1 MSAVVDMMVKPIL
14 MMPPFFTFPPITT
27 AICGL
32 VELIK
37 GGEIENI
44 PGIGILLKY
53 ARESILIL
61 VLLIILYVKSW
72 QYIGPKLWHFIEQ
85 YLKNRT
91 PKPGR
96 PNTPN
101 VKENEGNLAKFA
113 NFVTGG
119 ASDAVRQ
126 GANDISAI
134 PALIAFYVKLCLW
147 YIYHSLYNALLTGFL
162 QVPIDIMSWDM
173 ESLSLDF
180 DNFWASEHNSFRE
193 DCRRFV
199 NGSYAGDYSLYEKE
213 TNASYTGDT
222 YTGSFNDKYE
232 HSPDKYLCTHGN
244 YCPEMSD
251 VFGRTMM
258 GKNASLTKDKSPTN
272 GYVNGINITSAPRK
286 YAVCCDSI
294 KGSGTLTDCAKHCK
308 ELHPDINI
316 DLISNP
322 FSSKY
327 PWSKL
332 IDIAHHPKS
341 TIEEP
346 IKQLEVN
353 FPEDHED
360 ALCHLHNFFYD
371 HWHSLCTAKEHNT
384 DPNAGTFSKLWG
396 AVEDEGDKALSAMIP
411 CPESFGFY
419 EIKDEGDHGG
429 CAKSVSEIIS
439 DIAKGIDK
447 LRQNCK
453 EDCEKENNAFL
464 LARGCNSIDLKKAK
478 RSALRNRNDVLLS
491 QLPTDY
497 EDNKIANRAIK
508 RTPWKLG
515 ERPNELN
522 PNTEYNRGQQVKI
535 SASLTMENG
544 TDCSRHDLSE
554 VELDNCFG
562 PFRPM
567 TPEQYPVLFYKI
579 TKDFMGSILWTLLG
593 MFVLFIILYI
603 LCLFNFVGRAAYKLN
618 ENAGMIEG
626 GMESSG
632 MNMDNIAK
640 MIK

>member
-1 MSAVVDMMVKPIL
+1 MTEVVDMLVKPIL
-14 MMPPFFTFPPITT
+14 MMPPIFSFPPITT

-72 QYIGPKLWHFIEQ
+72 QYIGPKLWHLMESGKT
-85 YLKNRT
+85 YLDE
-91 PKPGR
+91 PKPGDYGMSKI
-96 PNTPN
+96 PQ
-101 VKENEGNLAKFA
+101 FI
-113 NFVTGG
+113 G
-119 ASDAVRQ
+119 AYILWKGSVVL
-126 GANDISAI
+126 NW
-134 PALIAFYVKLCLW
+134 LITV
-147 YIYHSLYNALLTGFL
+147 FL
-162 QVPIDIMSWDM
+162 QIPIDIMSWDM

-180 DNFWASEHNSFRE
+180 GNLWNSDDDFFRE

-213 TNASYTGDT
+213 TSAAYTGST

-232 HSPDKYLCTHGN
+232 HSPNKYLCTHGN

-294 KGSGTLTDCAKHCK
+294 KGSGLYQDCPKLCHGRYPMPN
-308 ELHPDINI
+308 LGNG
-316 DLISNP
+316 NP
-322 FSSKY
+322 FSDLSWDDLKE
-327 PWSKL
+327 
-332 IDIAHHPKS
+332 IASHPINF
-341 TIEEP
+341 IEEP
-346 IKQLEVN
+346 IKAIVD
-353 FPEDHED
+353 FPDDFKAAKCLMHN
-360 ALCHLHNFFYD
+360 ALHD
-371 HWHSLCTAKEHNT
+371 VWAKICSGRFN
-384 DPNAGTFSKLWG
+384 P
-396 AVEDEGDKALSAMIP
+396 IP
-411 CPESFGFY
+411 CPESNEWPGYFKFSRKEEGPY
-419 EIKDEGDHGG
+419 RGCSKDLHT
-429 CAKSVSEIIS
+429 IIS
-439 DIAKGIDK
+439 DIGRNIDILK
-447 LRQNCK
+447 SKCEENCQ
-453 EDCEKENNAFL
+453 KENDAFL
-464 LARGCNSIDLKKAK
+464 MTRGCNSSDMEKAQ

-497 EDNKIANRAIK
+497 EDNKIKDMAIK

-515 ERPNELN
+515 EIPNELN

-554 VELDNCFG
+554 LESDNCFG
-562 PFRPM
+562 PFKPM

-579 TKDFMGSILWTLLG
+579 TKDFMGTMLWALLG
-593 MFVLFIILYI
+593 IFVFFIMLYI
-603 LCLFNFVGRAAYKLN
+603 LCLFNPIGRAAYKLN

-626 GMESSG
+626 GMESTG
-632 MNMDNIAK
+632 MNMDNIVK